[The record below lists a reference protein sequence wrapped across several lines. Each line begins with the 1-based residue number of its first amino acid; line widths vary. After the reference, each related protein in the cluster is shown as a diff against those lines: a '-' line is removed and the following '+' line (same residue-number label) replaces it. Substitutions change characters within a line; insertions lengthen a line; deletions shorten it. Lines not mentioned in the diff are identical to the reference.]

1 MKILFVTPYSPA
13 NPVFGGAL
21 RIYHVLAQLCA
32 NHDVTIAGFS
42 TAAEERSLIGQ
53 FPSLTVKAHFVDY
66 HYSNSSLRWRMIRSL
81 FSFHSN
87 WYHLTRS
94 ETLQNKLDELLAAQT
109 FDLILCEFPVMAM
122 YSYKSNAIK
131 ITDCHNVEYDNFK
144 RMSKVGNMFKKLFY
158 FLEARKFFKEEIKVF
173 DQQDALFVT
182 SKRDIELINQTNE
195 TISKYLIPNGVDTDF
210 YKPVQSCTIPFS
222 MIFIGMMKYVPNY
235 DGIEFFL
242 DEIFPIILKKI
253 PQATI
258 TIVGKNPPG
267 CITSRRSQNTII
279 TGFVQDTRP
288 FIEEATVYV
297 VPLRMG
303 GGTRLKIL
311 EALAV
316 KKPLVTT
323 SVGCEGIDVVDRKE
337 VMIADHPAEF
347 AARVIELF
355 EYPERGIILAENGY
369 ALVMNQYR
377 WDQIGKRIELAIQEL
392 YSRKRDP
399 KVETGFTKYD
409 AAAFKDS
416 KMNVYNQHLKGLTCL
431 QQ

>member
-1 MKILFVTPYSPA
+1 
-13 NPVFGGAL
+13 
-21 RIYHVLAQLCA
+21 
-32 NHDVTIAGFS
+32 
-42 TAAEERSLIGQ
+42 
-53 FPSLTVKAHFVDY
+53 
-66 HYSNSSLRWRMIRSL
+66 
-81 FSFHSN
+81 
-87 WYHLTRS
+87 
-94 ETLQNKLDELLAAQT
+94 
-109 FDLILCEFPVMAM
+109 
-122 YSYKSNAIK
+122 
-131 ITDCHNVEYDNFK
+131 
-144 RMSKVGNMFKKLFY
+144 
-158 FLEARKFFKEEIKVF
+158 
-173 DQQDALFVT
+173 
-182 SKRDIELINQTNE
+182 
-195 TISKYLIPNGVDTDF
+195 
-210 YKPVQSCTIPFS
+210 
-222 MIFIGMMKYVPNY
+222 
-235 DGIEFFL
+235 
-242 DEIFPIILKKI
+242 
-253 PQATI
+253 
-258 TIVGKNPPG
+258 
-267 CITSRRSQNTII
+267 
-279 TGFVQDTRP
+279 
-288 FIEEATVYV
+288 
-297 VPLRMG
+297 MG

>member
-32 NHDVTIAGFS
+32 NHDVTIGGFS
-42 TAAEERSLIGQ
+42 TVAEERSLIEE
-53 FPSLTVKAHFVDY
+53 FPSLTGKVHFVDY
-66 HYSNSSLRWRMIRSL
+66 PYSNSSLRWGMIKSI

-94 ETLQNKLDELLAAQT
+94 QKLQNKLDELLAVET
-109 FDLILCEFPVMAM
+109 FDLILCEFPVMSM

-144 RMSKVGNMFKKLFY
+144 RMSKVGNLFKKLFY
-158 FLEARKFFKEEIKVF
+158 FLEAYKFFKEETKVF
-173 DQQDALFVT
+173 DQQDAMFVT

-195 TISKYLIPNGVDTDF
+195 TPTKYLIPNGVDTDY
-210 YKPVQSCTIPFS
+210 YKPVESSTTPFS

-242 DEIFPIILKKI
+242 DEIFPKILAKI

-258 TIVGKNPPG
+258 TIVGKNPPVS
-267 CITSRRSQNTII
+267 ITSRKSHNII
-279 TGFVQDTRP
+279 VTGFVQDTRP
-288 FIEEATVYV
+288 FIEEASVYV

-323 SVGCEGIDVVDRKE
+323 SVGCEGIDVIDRKE
-337 VMIADHPAEF
+337 VMIADSPDEF

-355 EYPERGIILAENGY
+355 EHPDRGVILAENGY
-369 ALVMNQYR
+369 SLVMNQYR
-377 WDQIGKRIELAIQEL
+377 WDQIGTSIEVAIKEL
-392 YSRKRDP
+392 YSRKSDP
-399 KVETGFTKYD
+399 KVETGFTEND
-409 AAAFKDS
+409 VADFERWQDES
-416 KMNVYNQHLKGLTCL
+416 L
-431 QQ
+431 